1 MNRNAKYIAALVS
14 AVSILAWTAPVSA
27 LDLQSLEEQG
37 ELYVVA
43 LYSGYESEAD
53 FLDRAG
59 REEAAA
65 FLRSKANSVEG
76 GAELFPLHPMVFA
89 VDEENKPALMAAYNE
104 TFALVGSE
112 AADVAPERIVAIQVV
127 YETWIFAESGA
138 EKNAVA
144 VRAQSEKDWQLAF
157 MSFIDWSEGT
167 ESFSALDTGK
177 EVQLSENIAR

>member
-1 MNRNAKYIAALVS
+1 MSSLSTVGTNRKLIFLIEPDAKKQRPFCAVKPIAL
-14 AVSILAWTAPVSA
+14 
-27 LDLQSLEEQG
+27 
-37 ELYVVA
+37 
-43 LYSGYESEAD
+43 
-53 FLDRAG
+53 
-59 REEAAA
+59 
-65 FLRSKANSVEG
+65 KG

-112 AADVAPERIVAIQVV
+112 AADVAPERIAAIQVA

-167 ESFSALDTGK
+167 ESYSALDTGK